1 MKDTVLAGKQEARP
15 MRIIGMSCPIA
26 NGKDVAAWLG
36 VALDS
41 DSYFNF
47 APSAR
52 PQPIEATILQYD

>member
-1 MKDTVLAGKQEARP
+1 MTGKDEARP
-15 MRIIGMSCPIA
+15 LRIIGLSCPIA

-36 VALDS
+36 VSLDS

-52 PQPIEATILQYD
+52 PQPLEASIL

>member
-1 MKDTVLAGKQEARP
+1 MTGKDEARP
-15 MRIIGMSCPIA
+15 LRIIGLSCPIA

-36 VALDS
+36 VSLDS

-52 PQPIEATILQYD
+52 PQPLEASILQYD